1 MGTIKSE
8 IMNLFLAEHPEQES
22 ILKPFLNGFDI
33 NYAEVKSINNTT
45 IFSYMIKPEDF
56 MKEAFGLEKEILL
69 VYSPFDTLEPRALQ
83 AANMLFKMFPY
94 MNRID
99 TLNFFMVSKDP
110 AIQNYAGIMSFSEEE
125 SRSLVPFLY
134 SDLIS
139 STSDNW
145 YVRKILKKN
154 FYDVDLF
161 GYTLPIRDEASFF
174 GRHQIAARYI
184 DAIRRCE
191 NRGIF
196 GLRKTGKTSF
206 LFKIDRIIREQHLGF
221 VFFYDCKSPSYR
233 KLHWNELLG
242 EICSNVA
249 KRLKIRIRKE
259 YDEQNIIKS
268 FRYVVKT
275 ASDKNIKIIIMV

>member
-206 LFKIDRIIREQHLGF
+206 F
-221 VFFYDCKSPSYR
+221 V
-233 KLHWNELLG
+233 
-242 EICSNVA
+242 
-249 KRLKIRIRKE
+249 
-259 YDEQNIIKS
+259 
-268 FRYVVKT
+268 
-275 ASDKNIKIIIMV
+275 

>member
-8 IMNLFLAEHPEQES
+8 IMNIFLAEHPEQES

-33 NYAEVKSINNTT
+33 NYAEAKFINNTT

-56 MKEAFGLEKEILL
+56 MKEAFGLDKEILL

-145 YVRKILKKN
+145 YVRKTLKKN

-191 NRGIF
+191 NRGSLGCAKQAKHPFCLKLIELF
-196 GLRKTGKTSF
+196 GNSILGLYFFMIVSLHHTENFTGTNSLEK
-206 LFKIDRIIREQHLGF
+206 
-221 VFFYDCKSPSYR
+221 
-233 KLHWNELLG
+233 
-242 EICSNVA
+242 
-249 KRLKIRIRKE
+249 
-259 YDEQNIIKS
+259 
-268 FRYVVKT
+268 YVVT
-275 ASDKNIKIIIMV
+275 